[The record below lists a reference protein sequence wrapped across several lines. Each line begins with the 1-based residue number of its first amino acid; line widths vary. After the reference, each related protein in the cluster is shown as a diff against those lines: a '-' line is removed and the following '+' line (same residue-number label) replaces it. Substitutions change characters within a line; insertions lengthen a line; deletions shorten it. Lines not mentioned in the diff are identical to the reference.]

1 MASQTEKNTAE
12 EDSDIIEFLNR
23 KLANLTVNS
32 DATEVLGSSDGLPVC
47 EVSTL
52 LPQYSQEILSAL
64 HSNNTVLRL
73 AAVVRLRKYLSL
85 QNVDERVD
93 NVLSLNIIPLLIELL
108 ENFDDHLLQ
117 YETAWIIT
125 NIAAGS
131 TQHTE
136 ALVAGGVTQHLIK
149 VLTVSNNI
157 EVQTQIIWALGN
169 IAGDGAVF
177 RHIILSAGVLDPLL
191 YILSNYEIYD
201 YMAVRITV
209 WATANMCRGCR
220 CSDPSWSLITPAFP
234 ILANMVQL
242 NDAEIISDACWGM
255 SRILNGTHKHR
266 EHALVSD
273 NSLCRRLVDL
283 LREDSLTSTVHLPV
297 LRTLVNIAS
306 GAEKQTQAV
315 IDAGALTVLTASYL
329 STKNLT
335 LRRDACLAVS
345 NVAAGTYCQVNAVL
359 NEPNLMESVV
369 ALLWD
374 SDVKVV
380 KEACWVLS
388 NSTSLHDSGHIN
400 LILQYDI
407 LTPLLHHL
415 RNPST
420 PQEIMNKLIDTLI
433 NILSVGDMSSSSPP
447 PPSQNAY
454 ADQLAA
460 SGLVKA
466 LLIAYNHQGLTE
478 TIKEKI
484 RSLLERW
491 FYGYLRS
498 NEQGNGDDDGI
509 DIASIEERV
518 GRLRINME
526 GVDVF

>member
-1 MASQTEKNTAE
+1 MTLHTEKSTAE

-23 KLANLTVNS
+23 KLANLSVAS
-32 DATEVLGSSDGLPVC
+32 DAAEVLGKNDDGLPIC
-47 EVSTL
+47 EVSML
-52 LPQYSQEILSAL
+52 LPQYAHAIYNAL
-64 HSNNTVLRL
+64 HSPVRQLRL

-93 NVLSLNIIPLLIELL
+93 NVLELNIIPLLIEFL
-108 ENFDDHLLQ
+108 ETYNDNLLQ

-131 TQHTE
+131 TQHTQV
-136 ALVAGGVTQHLIK
+136 LVAGDVTQHLIK
-149 VLTVSNNI
+149 VLTTSTNI

-177 RHIILSAGVLDPLL
+177 RDIILSAGVLDPLL
-191 YILSNYEIYD
+191 YILTHYDRYD

-234 ILANMVQL
+234 ILGNMVQL
-242 NDAEIISDACWGM
+242 NDPEIIADACWGM

-273 NSLCRRLVDL
+273 SSLCRRLVQL
-283 LREDSLTSTVHLPV
+283 LCEESLSSTVHLPV

-315 IDAGALTVLTASYL
+315 IDAGALTVLTSSFL
-329 STKNLT
+329 TIKNLT

-345 NVAAGTYCQVNAVL
+345 NVAAGTYKQVEAVL
-359 NEPNLMESVV
+359 TEPKLLESVV

-374 SDVKVV
+374 NDMKVV

-388 NSTSLHDSGHIN
+388 NSTSLHDPGHIHI
-400 LILQYDI
+400 ILQHNI
-407 LTPLLHHL
+407 ISSLIHHL

-420 PQEIMNKLIDTLI
+420 PCEILNKILDTLV
-433 NILSVGDMSSSSPP
+433 NILSVGDVPGTDTLPDSHNEYSVKLASSGIVEALIETWN
-447 PPSQNAY
+447 NAGG
-454 ADQLAA
+454 D
-460 SGLVKA
+460 
-466 LLIAYNHQGLTE
+466 N
-478 TIKEKI
+478 IKEKVLG
-484 RSLLERW
+484 LLGRW
-491 FYGYLRS
+491 FYDYLPR
-498 NEQGNGDDDGI
+498 NEHSDAVEDDGI

-518 GRLRINME
+518 SRMSIMG

>member
-1 MASQTEKNTAE
+1 MTYQTEKSTAE

-32 DATEVLGSSDGLPVC
+32 DATEVLGNNDGLPVC

-52 LPQYSQEILSAL
+52 LPQYSQVIISAL
-64 HSNNTVLRL
+64 HSKNTGLRL
-73 AAVVRLRKYLSL
+73 AAVIRLRKYLSL

-93 NVLSLNIIPLLIELL
+93 NVLALNIIPLLINFL
-108 ENFDDHLLQ
+108 ENFGDPLLQ
-117 YETAWIIT
+117 
-125 NIAAGS
+125 AGS
-131 TQHTE
+131 TKHTE
-136 ALVAGGVTQHLIK
+136 ALVAGGVTEHLIK
-149 VLTVSNNI
+149 VLSTSNNV

-177 RHIILSAGVLDPLL
+177 RDIILSAGVLDPLL
-191 YILSNYEIYD
+191 YILSNYKTYD

-273 NSLCRRLVDL
+273 SSLCRRLVDL
-283 LREDSLTSTVHLPV
+283 LSEESLTSAVHLPV

-315 IDAGALTVLTASYL
+315 IDSGALTVLTTSYL

-359 NEPNLMESVV
+359 NEKNLMENVV

-374 SDVKVV
+374 DDVKVV

-400 LILQYDI
+400 LILHYDI

-415 RNPST
+415 RNSST

-433 NILSVGDMSSSSPP
+433 NILSVGDISSSSPP
-447 PPSQNAY
+447 PSSQNAY

-460 SGLVKA
+460 SGLVDA
-466 LLIAYNHQGLTE
+466 LLTAYNHQGLLE
-478 TIKEKI
+478 TIREKI
-484 RSLLERW
+484 RGLLERW
-491 FYGYLRS
+491 FYGYLHR
-498 NEQGNGDDDGI
+498 EQGNGEDDGL

>member
-1 MASQTEKNTAE
+1 MTSHTEKSTAE

-23 KLANLTVNS
+23 KLANLSVES
-32 DATEVLGSSDGLPVC
+32 DAAAEVLGKNDDGLPVC
-47 EVSTL
+47 EVSML
-52 LPQYSQEILSAL
+52 LPQYAQVVYNAL
-64 HSNNTVLRL
+64 HSPVRQLRL

-93 NVLSLNIIPLLIELL
+93 NVLALGIIPLLIEFL
-108 ENFDDHLLQ
+108 ECYHDNLLQ

-131 TQHTE
+131 THHTQ
-136 ALVAGGVTQHLIK
+136 ALVAGDVTQHLIK
-149 VLTVSNNI
+149 VLSTSSNI

-177 RHIILSAGVLDPLL
+177 RDIILSAGVIEPLL
-191 YILSNYEIYD
+191 YILSHYDKYD

-234 ILANMVQL
+234 ILGAMVQL
-242 NDAEIISDACWGM
+242 NDSEIISDACWGM

-273 NSLCRRLVDL
+273 STLCLRLVQL
-283 LREDSLTSTVHLPV
+283 LSEESLTSSVHLPV

-306 GAEKQTQAV
+306 GAEKQTQSV
-315 IDAGALTVLTASYL
+315 IDAGALTVLTSSFL
-329 STKNLT
+329 TTKNLT

-345 NVAAGTYCQVNAVL
+345 NVAAGTYKQVNAVL
-359 NEPNLMESVV
+359 TEPNLMESIV

-374 SDVKVV
+374 SDMKVV

-388 NSTSLHDSGHIN
+388 NSTSLHNPGHIQI
-400 LILQYDI
+400 ILQHDI

-415 RNPST
+415 RNHGT
-420 PQEIMNKLIDTLI
+420 PHEILNKIVDTLV
-433 NILSVGDMSSSSPP
+433 NILSVGDLSGPNSS
-447 PPSQNAY
+447 QILANEY
-454 ADQLAA
+454 ADKLASA
-460 SGLVKA
+460 GIVEA
-466 LLIAYNHQGLTE
+466 LIMTWNNPVVNE
-478 TIKEKI
+478 IIKEKV
-484 RSLLERW
+484 RVLLERW
-491 FYGYLRS
+491 FCGYLPR
-498 NEQGNGDDDGI
+498 NEQSGEI
-509 DIASIEERV
+509 EEDIASIEEQV
-518 GRLRINME
+518 SRLTIM
-526 GVDVF
+526 G

>member
-1 MASQTEKNTAE
+1 MSLQHTEKSTAE

-23 KLANLTVNS
+23 KLANLSVTSESTNTS
-32 DATEVLGSSDGLPVC
+32 GNDGLPIC
-47 EVSTL
+47 EASEL
-52 LPQYSQEILSAL
+52 LPKFSQAIYNAL
-64 HSNNTVLRL
+64 HSSVHSLRL

-93 NVLSLNIIPLLIELL
+93 NVISLNILPLLIDFL
-108 ENFDDHLLQ
+108 EDYSDNLLQ

-131 TQHTE
+131 SQHTQT
-136 ALVAGGVTQHLIK
+136 LVAGDITQHLLK
-149 VLTVSNNI
+149 VLSTTDNI

-177 RHIILSAGVLDPLL
+177 RDIILSAGVLDPLL
-191 YILSNYEIYD
+191 YILSNYDQYD

-220 CSDPSWSLITPAFP
+220 CTDPSWSLITPAFS

-242 NDAEIISDACWGM
+242 DDAEIISDACWGL
-255 SRILNGTHKHR
+255 SRILNGTHRHR

-273 NSLCRRLVDL
+273 SILCRRLVEIL
-283 LREDSLTSTVHLPV
+283 SEDGLSSSVHLPV

-315 IDAGALTVLTASYL
+315 IDAGALTVLTNTFL
-329 STKNLT
+329 NNKNIT

-345 NVAAGTYCQVNAVL
+345 NVAAESVL
-359 NEPNLMESVV
+359 TEPNLMNSIVT
-369 ALLWD
+369 LLWD
-374 SDVKVV
+374 SDMKVV

-388 NSTSLHDSGHIN
+388 NSTSLHDSGHVN
-400 LILQYDI
+400 VILQHDI

-415 RNPST
+415 REIST
-420 PQEIMNKLIDTLI
+420 PQEILNKLVDTLI
-433 NILSVGDMSSSSPP
+433 NILSVGDISSSSPP
-447 PPSQNAY
+447 PPAQNRY
-454 ADQLAA
+454 AERLAEF
-460 SGLVKA
+460 GIVEA
-466 LLIAYNHQGLTE
+466 LMIAWNQPSLHE
-478 TIKEKI
+478 MVKEKV
-484 RSLLERW
+484 RGLLERW
-491 FYGYLRS
+491 FYNYLNRGS
-498 NEQGNGDDDGI
+498 EKGKEAEDETI
-509 DIASIEERV
+509 DMTSIEERV
-518 GRLRINME
+518 KRLTIME